1 MDARFSDRL
10 VHRTNA
16 VVDAL
21 TTVFIIVFGLLLV
34 WSGWLIGLA
43 VKLR

>member
-1 MDARFSDRL
+1 M
-10 VHRTNA
+10 
-16 VVDAL
+16 DAL